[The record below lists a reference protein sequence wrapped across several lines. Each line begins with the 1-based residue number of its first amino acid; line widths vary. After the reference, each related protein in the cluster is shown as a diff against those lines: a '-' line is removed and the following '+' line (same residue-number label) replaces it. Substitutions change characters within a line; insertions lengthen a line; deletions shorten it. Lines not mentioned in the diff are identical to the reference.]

1 MSKSIA
7 FIPARSGSKRVQD
20 KNIRLL
26 NGHPLLAYSIDS
38 ALKSR
43 VFDEVVCATDSE
55 IYAEIAIYY
64 GATVPFLREKQLS
77 GDNSPDIEWV
87 NVFVDYYLKK
97 IKEFDI
103 FSILRPTNPFRKPE
117 TIIRAHQEFLSNQ
130 PADSLRAV
138 QRCTEHPGKMWAING
153 KYMTPIMPL
162 KNENTPWHSSQ
173 FNSLPEIYVQ
183 NASLEIAWVDTLINS
198 KTIAGEII
206 LPFITKD
213 NEGFD
218 INYPNDFYLAE
229 IIAKEKKNLTS
240 LSIKSYMSR

>member
-1 MSKSIA
+1 MTKSIA
-7 FIPARSGSKRVQD
+7 FIPARSGSKRVHD

-38 ALKSR
+38 ALKSG

-55 IYAEIAIYY
+55 LYAEIATYY
-64 GATVPFLREKQLS
+64 GASVPFLRDKKLS

-87 NVFVDYYLKK
+87 KLFVDYYSNKVKK
-97 IKEFDI
+97 FDI
-103 FSILRPTNPFRKPE
+103 FSILRPTSPFRKPE

-138 QRCTEHPGKMWAING
+138 QKCTEHPGKMWVING
-153 KYMTPIMPL
+153 KYMTPMLPL
-162 KNENTPWHSSQ
+162 KNENIPWHSSQ
-173 FNSLPEIYVQ
+173 YISLPKIYVQ

-198 KTIAGEII
+198 KSIAGEII
-206 LPFITKD
+206 LPFLTEGY
-213 NEGFD
+213 EGFD

-229 IIAKEKKNLTS
+229 IIAKEKNNVNL
-240 LSIKSYMSR
+240 LSIEPFKS